1 MALLAAAGALLLA
14 GCGFHLR
21 GDLTGDLAPELAR
34 VQVTGADR
42 DLVARLT
49 EALAQ
54 RGAVVVAGSAADA
67 AVINL
72 SAARFQ
78 RAALTTDSAG
88 RTSAYALSYEVTF
101 SITAG
106 AAGGAPLQAAQ
117 TLSLNRA
124 LDYHPN
130 RQLQAEEETRFLETE
145 MRREMVT
152 QILWRLMRL

>member
-1 MALLAAAGALLLA
+1 MLAAAAALLLA

-34 VQVTGADR
+34 VQVTGADH

-78 RAALTTDSAG
+78 RTALTTDSAG

-106 AAGGAPLQAAQ
+106 AALQAAQ

-145 MRREMVT
+145 MRREMARR
-152 QILWRLMRL
+152 ILQRLARI